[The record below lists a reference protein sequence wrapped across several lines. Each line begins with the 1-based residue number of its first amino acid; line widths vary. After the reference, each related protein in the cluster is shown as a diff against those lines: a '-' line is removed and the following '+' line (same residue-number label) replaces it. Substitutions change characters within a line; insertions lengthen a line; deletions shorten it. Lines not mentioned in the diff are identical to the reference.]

1 MKKVIL
7 IITCVATLFVGA
19 CALGGFADDK
29 REKQQNILG
38 GTGEVSSAVQGHT
51 FILPPFYDDE
61 NIYFDIQEGSMG
73 ELTSHLYRKSI
84 KSGEMQP
91 VCSRPLCRHDK
102 DECPL
107 HFIYPR
113 TFLEYFLFDGKL
125 CYYEQIDDELL
136 VYSCNVTSDKREK
149 LCTLPA
155 YKIEKDASGVDIK
168 IEYGI
173 NSIDR
178 INSDTV
184 MIYSGGTAYFY
195 DNSFKLKNRL
205 ECGSGCEFAWTD
217 NDVFYAHGK
226 DFFRYDTSENRLYE
240 SVISA
245 ASGKEYVNRSPSY
258 YGYDGKLYYSDGE
271 NICSFDPENNRTE
284 QLANADVPMGF
295 VLLDGV
301 IYFSKDGKVN
311 AYTIK
316 TKQVAALEKLPAVPL
331 GAVGDKLLVWSE
343 NGYDLYTKDGEK
355 L

>member
-1 MKKVIL
+1 MKRIVLIL
-7 IITCVATLFVGA
+7 SCVCTLIAGIS
-19 CALGGFADDK
+19 ALGGFADDK

-38 GTGEVSSAVQGHT
+38 GTGELRSAIQGHT
-51 FILPPFYDDE
+51 FILPPFFDE
-61 NIYFDIQEGSMG
+61 DNIYFDIQEGSMG
-73 ELTSHLYRKSI
+73 ELTSHLYSKRIS
-84 KSGEMQP
+84 SGEMQP
-91 VCSRPLCRHDK
+91 VCSRPLCKHDT

-155 YKIEKDASGVDIK
+155 YIMQKDENGAEVK

-184 MIYSGGTAYFY
+184 MIYSGGTVYFY
-195 DNSFKLKNRL
+195 DNSFELISRL

-226 DFFRYDTSENRLYE
+226 DFFRYDLSENKLYE
-240 SVISA
+240 NIISTA
-245 ASGKEYVNRSPSY
+245 LGREYVNRSPSY
-258 YGYDGKLYYSDGE
+258 YGYDGKLYFFDDEY
-271 NICSFDPENNRTE
+271 ICSFDSDENRVE
-284 QLANADVPMGF
+284 QLAKADISMGF

-301 IYFSKDGKVN
+301 IYYSEDGKIG
-311 AYTIK
+311 AYTIQ
-316 TKQVAALEKLPAVPL
+316 TKQVRAIEKLPAVPL
-331 GAVGDKLLVWSE
+331 GAVGERLIVWTE
-343 NGYDLYTKDGEK
+343 NGYDLYTKGGEK